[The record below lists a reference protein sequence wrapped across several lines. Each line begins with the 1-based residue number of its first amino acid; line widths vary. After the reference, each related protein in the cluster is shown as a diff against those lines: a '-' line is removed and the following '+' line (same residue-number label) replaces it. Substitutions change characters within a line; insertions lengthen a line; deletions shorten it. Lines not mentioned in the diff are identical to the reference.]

1 MAVSSIPVL
10 IDLDKFGSSGSF
22 YGPYQSGSALYVV
35 IGESVAGGIEANVFK
50 SVDSGATWV
59 SQDTGNRPTIANNG
73 NFSIVF
79 TPALVHI
86 IAAYLG
92 APNLLVNSWF
102 SLSTDLFLTPVSVTI
117 SHDLVAEQI
126 AVLRG
131 DGSVFVQYVISDTS
145 IEALYFNVFSSG
157 SWGTETLLTQGVGG
171 ENLNGIAAVVDSS
184 DTAHFLWVLTA
195 LSVDTVKYQTID
207 FGGTVSSSVNFPIA
221 NFDLGLKPA
230 IVWSGVLVFPYVDL
244 ISFQAR
250 TAFATGATTN
260 PSSASWTSAA
270 DWVGTLPPDSTNN
283 STAFPLVNGSGDLE
297 VYFVNLCAS
306 LGTQIYSVRWNGG
319 AFDAPVLFYDPQ
331 VYPPPGTTPAVSL
344 FLISLALNS
353 GATQIVFGASGGVAG
368 TFFANGGGAI
378 TSGYRNRVY

>member
-1 MAVSSIPVL
+1 MAVTSVPVL
-10 IDLDKFGSSGSF
+10 IDLNKFGASGSF
-22 YGPYQSGSALYVV
+22 YGPYRSGGALYAV
-35 IGESVAGGIEANVFK
+35 IVEGVMAGNDAYVFK
-50 SVDSGATWV
+50 SVDDGATWIA
-59 SQDTGNRPTIANNG
+59 QDTGNRPTIANNG
-73 NFSIVF
+73 NFTVLF
-79 TPALVHI
+79 TPTVVYI
-86 IAAYLG
+86 VAAYLG

-102 SLSTDLFLTPVSVTI
+102 SLSTDLFLTPVSVTVA
-117 SHDLVAEQI
+117 HDLVAEQV

-131 DGSVFVQYVISDTS
+131 DGSVFVQYNASDAS
-145 IEALYFNVFSSG
+145 VEALYFNVFASG
-157 SWGTETLLTQGVGG
+157 SWGTETLLTQGIVG
-171 ENLNGIAAVVDSS
+171 ENLNGIAAAVDSS
-184 DTAHFLWVLTA
+184 DTVHFLWVITA
-195 LSVDTVKYQTID
+195 LAVDTVKYQTID
-207 FGGTVSSSVNFPIA
+207 FGGTVSSSVNLPIA
-221 NFDLGLKPA
+221 NFDLGVKVG

-244 ISFQAR
+244 VSFQAR

-297 VYFVNLCAS
+297 VYFVNLCTS

-319 AFDAPVLFYDPQ
+319 TFDAPVLFYDPQ